1 MRIRIFRSS
10 WIKGGVVVI
19 ALGLVWACGGE
30 TNQQPPPPTQQIF
43 EFSSYTEIEQ
53 LFADLNY
60 TEENWARGIKAVP
73 RLYLQSIPERWRA
86 TTSREVSV
94 RKKKELFFRLLGPLA
109 LRANELVLEQRDWV
123 VANRQNPSDPHMLA
137 LLDTYRVTDGD
148 IDELL
153 IRVDSV
159 PVSLV
164 LAQAAEESGWGTSR
178 FAALGN
184 ALFGQWTY
192 GEGMAP
198 KQRRADKGNYSI
210 AAFDSPL
217 DSVRAYLLNI
227 NRHAA
232 YADLRRLRAQAR
244 AAEERAS
251 GYELANTL
259 LKYSERGQ
267 HYVESLHTII
277 RVNELA
283 DADDAYLSPEPPIHL
298 VPKLLPSDGV

>member
-1 MRIRIFRSS
+1 MD
-10 WIKGGVVVI
+10 
-19 ALGLVWACGGE
+19 
-30 TNQQPPPPTQQIF
+30 
-43 EFSSYTEIEQ
+43 YTE
-53 LFADLNY
+53 D
-60 TEENWARGIKAVP
+60 NWARGIKVVP

-109 LRANELVLEQRDWV
+109 LRANELVLEQRAWI
-123 VANRQNPSDPHMLA
+123 VANRQNPSDPRMLE
-137 LLDTYRVTDGD
+137 LLHSYRVKHED

-153 IRVDSV
+153 NRVDAV

-178 FAALGN
+178 FAAQGN

-198 KQRRADKGNYSI
+198 RQRRAEKGNYSI

-227 NRHAA
+227 NRHPA
-232 YADLRRLRAQAR
+232 YADLRRVRAEAR
-244 AAEERAS
+244 AAGKRAG

-283 DADDAYLSPEPPIHL
+283 AADDAYLSPGPPIEL
-298 VPKLLPSDGV
+298 VPVLLPPDNV